1 MYHFNTFYKQYAFPK
16 NAVFP
21 KNIPGKSQCQENIRN
36 SFPVHITFFLLHSF
50 RSPSTDHKDVPLII
64 RDIWIDKM
72 IQLYE
77 VDDLLEARP

>member
-1 MYHFNTFYKQYAFPK
+1 MSMSFQKQSNHPRSPCFLSVK
-16 NAVFP
+16 NGEGSVVFLEMSW
-21 KNIPGKSQCQENIRN
+21 G
-36 SFPVHITFFLLHSF
+36 HITFFLLHSS
-50 RSPSTDHKDVPLII
+50 RSPSTDHMDVPLII